1 MMITNIIREANTEP
15 EVYFLLTA
23 YIESIQFGD
32 KLNCLSE
39 HLTSLP
45 LTGLDDV
52 RQRSVKLVTELDVAS
67 KRLDD
72 KVCVVIKEALEVF
85 GTALS
90 RLELLGQG
98 LRPQCLTPQSNLRLN
113 SFAWG
118 LEANYIENRQ
128 VTQGDESCP
137 GQTS

>member
-23 YIESIQFGD
+23 YIDAIQFGD

-52 RQRSVKLVTELDVAS
+52 RQRSVKLVTELDAAS
-67 KRLDD
+67 KRLDNS
-72 KVCVVIKEALEVF
+72 VCAVIKEALEVF
-85 GTALS
+85 GTALT
-90 RLELLGQG
+90 RLELFQ
-98 LRPQCLTPQSNLRLN
+98 RVSQSQRSAPQTTAWPDMVASDMEASCFESLNGDGTMAELRL
-113 SFAWG
+113 
-118 LEANYIENRQ
+118 
-128 VTQGDESCP
+128 
-137 GQTS
+137 